1 MAQLLVKPV
10 VVFGSE
16 TGAMNEMHINRLST
30 WEGKILRRIC
40 GPVAEQGIWRIRT
53 NQELRELYKDLDIV
67 AGIKK
72 KKLEWTG
79 HAVRMD
85 QGRTVKKISQ
95 SKREGSIRMG
105 RPR

>member
-1 MAQLLVKPV
+1 MKPV
-10 VVFGSE
+10 VVLGSE
-16 TGAMNEMHINRLST
+16 TGVMNEMHINRLST
-30 WEGKILRRIC
+30 WDRKIVSRTR

-72 KKLEWTG
+72 NKLEWIG

-85 QGRTVKKISQ
+85 QGRTVKKISE

-105 RPR
+105 GPR